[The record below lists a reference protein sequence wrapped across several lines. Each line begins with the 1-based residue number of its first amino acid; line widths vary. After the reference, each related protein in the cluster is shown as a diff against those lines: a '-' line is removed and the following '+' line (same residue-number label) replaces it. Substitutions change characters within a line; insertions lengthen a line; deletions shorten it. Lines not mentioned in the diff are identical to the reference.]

1 MNTSSKYWDFFSG
14 AAQSS
19 ISSIGIPVSLLI
31 CIGVIELFCLLL
43 GDFTICTIATERLT
57 LMANTFAKPR
67 NASKAKVCLFPH
79 PLGYRWAS
87 SAAVSEKKKKW
98 LCNLEIQNLCNL
110 ESWEFRKSKKKSAAW
125 ISWSFVKVEKI

>member
-1 MNTSSKYWDFFSG
+1 MLSFWLLKENFLLIINTSSEYWDFSFG

-19 ISSIGIPVSLLI
+19 ISSIGYPVLLLI
-31 CIGVIELFCLLL
+31 CIGDVELFCLLL
-43 GDFTICTIATERLT
+43 GDLTICTIATERLT

-87 SAAVSEKKKKW
+87 SAAVSEKRKY
-98 LCNLEIQNLCNL
+98 NLEIEELKNEILD
-110 ESWEFRKSKKKSAAW
+110 E
-125 ISWSFVKVEKI
+125 V